1 MFFQLAGLSL
11 IVHLLIISMA
21 AIFNFVRGRKIS
33 SAFDT
38 KKKEH
43 GPSSKFVSMLVSG
56 SILTFVF
63 VYMFSLMTLAI
74 STGVKVGA
82 DEPQVIFMKELFGTV
97 LGWMI
102 ATLTH
107 PVGVLS
113 LLVLVSV
120 VIELSTLRYRRQY
133 SRAMSSSM
141 GS

>member
-1 MFFQLAGLSL
+1 
-11 IVHLLIISMA
+11 
-21 AIFNFVRGRKIS
+21 
-33 SAFDT
+33 
-38 KKKEH
+38 
-43 GPSSKFVSMLVSG
+43 
-56 SILTFVF
+56 
-63 VYMFSLMTLAI
+63 MFSLMTLAI